1 MLDWLN
7 KKISSKHVQISA
19 KISEGYMDYGKSF
32 AKILLSAQK
41 PTGISIKGQ
50 SLIISQGTKHSV
62 NNQFGGLRDCNLLGR
77 ELEFTLSGNGIEMP
91 LVFQLYE
98 NTSNHMRLFLYNNK
112 GMLFSVNLTTGYKQ
126 GRIDLEQLLK
136 YSSRVLSPSE
146 RTKAC
151 YDSLAILC
159 MEGIKIIGEK
169 KVHIGTY
176 DVINE
181 KFVDTTPE
189 KFLLDMIKVGLIKGH
204 YSQNK
209 GFSLKLAGKN
219 ENKSHVFTSD
229 NVNGIDKLL
238 VDNNANKEIL
248 GAIKYTPKT
257 SAAFGKEKSNQ
268 ENIPPG
274 IRWLKK
280 ILKLLISIFLAIV
293 FISGL
298 LVTYGRVT
306 NPPPKVPVVKKS
318 TEISTKTKETP
329 LEIYKSD
336 CEKEYKN
343 LSQWFDKAESDIE
356 SAWAGEKRPKYPW
369 DEIRNHQLTARYL
382 SQEEFKVAKFIS
394 SPNNY
399 GPSSYYHF
407 AYVDYEY
414 AMLNLTGKNFTGKE
428 YNAAKENV
436 SMGRKELEKFRQ
448 AYESFP
454 KIIDAN

>member
-1 MLDWLN
+1 
-7 KKISSKHVQISA
+7 
-19 KISEGYMDYGKSF
+19 MDYGKSF

-50 SLIISQGTKHSV
+50 SFIISQGTKHSV

-136 YSSRVLSPSE
+136 YSSRVLSPAE

-159 MEGIKIIGEK
+159 TEGIKTIGEK

-209 GFSLKLAGKN
+209 GFSLKLAEKN

-229 NVNGIDKLL
+229 NVSGIDKLL

-248 GAIKYTPKT
+248 GAIKYPPKT
-257 SAAFGKEKSNQ
+257 PAAFGKEKSNQ
-268 ENIPPG
+268 ENINPG
-274 IRWLKK
+274 IRWFKK
-280 ILKLLISIFLAIV
+280 ILKLLILIFLAIV

-306 NPPPKVPVVKKS
+306 NPPPKMQVLKKDAEAS
-318 TEISTKTKETP
+318 TESKRTP
-329 LEIYKSD
+329 LEIYKIK
-336 CEKEYKN
+336 CEEEYKD
-343 LSQWFDKAESDIE
+343 LSELFDKAEQEIE
-356 SAWAGEKRPKYPW
+356 IAWGGGTRPEYPW
-369 DEIRNHQLTARYL
+369 KIVNDRK
-382 SQEEFKVAKFIS
+382 FVAMGLDNKELKI
-394 SPNNY
+394 PNKGDSLNGY
-399 GPSSYYHF
+399 YKPSDYYHF
-407 AYVDYEY
+407 AYVDYKY
-414 AMLNLTGKNFTGKE
+414 AMLNLTSKNFTGKE
-428 YNAAKENV
+428 YNEAKDKV
-436 SMGRKELEKFRQ
+436 RMGRKELEKFRQ
-448 AYESFP
+448 AYERFP
-454 KIIDAN
+454 QVIRAN